1 MKDWINQKTWKDKFT
16 PLLYASFR
24 GNVEMCKLLL
34 DLGADI
40 SSTNKFGL
48 NVLHVAAQGD

>member
-24 GNVEMCKLLL
+24 GNVEICKLLL